1 VAILQ
6 NIQDLSNVKKV
17 PNGEEILQSCTTVP
31 RSSGTENDECDDLD
45 CEMQNM
51 NTNGD
56 LDVEAQIQQ
65 LAQYIISFSAE
76 NSIFNNADRQREG
89 NKHVR
94 VHPSVISIQSS
105 TISSQRLMTLDCEE
119 SETNECNLFNMD
131 VQAPV
136 NHSIMDRPLR
146 SIITVLTRALE
157 TTNVQAL
164 PSTISQNSE
173 NMELETSILPI
184 IDLSLQSMEQCAGA
198 NNLDRKQ
205 SIAFHTI
212 CSSFIFSYLTEF
224 SLSVPTND
232 F

>member
-6 NIQDLSNVKKV
+6 NIQDLLNVKKV

-65 LAQYIISFSAE
+65 LAQYINSFSAE

-119 SETNECNLFNMD
+119 SETNECNLLIWTYKH
-131 VQAPV
+131 Q
-136 NHSIMDRPLR
+136 
-146 SIITVLTRALE
+146 
-157 TTNVQAL
+157 
-164 PSTISQNSE
+164 
-173 NMELETSILPI
+173 
-184 IDLSLQSMEQCAGA
+184 
-198 NNLDRKQ
+198 
-205 SIAFHTI
+205 
-212 CSSFIFSYLTEF
+212 
-224 SLSVPTND
+224 
-232 F
+232 